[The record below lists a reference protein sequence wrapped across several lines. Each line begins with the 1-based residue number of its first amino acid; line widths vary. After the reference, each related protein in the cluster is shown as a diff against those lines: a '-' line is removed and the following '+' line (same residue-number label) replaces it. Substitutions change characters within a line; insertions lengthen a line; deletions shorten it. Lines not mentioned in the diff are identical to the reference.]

1 MESMQAARRLPWLQA
16 AVTTTHSPTNPIQN
30 PILDP
35 RNRAYVADL
44 IRTLLEGR
52 VIVATY
58 NIAMLLLLLAFAAV
72 HWYRSRRDRRK
83 WRGRIAR
90 LRAVSGSS
98 GGSTPPVADSEGFS
112 SSSSTISGTA
122 SPFVPCKDN
131 DQEHVDLERRPLL
144 RLPVRYHPS
153 RGILGG
159 PRSRRTAF
167 SRFRGWLAYQPRP
180 IPIINRSLP
189 PNAVSIFVLA
199 WVAINVFFLLFRCPL
214 SGPYFFVP
222 ADRAGFVFV
231 VNLPLLYLLAA
242 KNQPIRLLTGCSY
255 ESLNIFH
262 RRVGELMCFAAVVHM
277 GGMLLFQFVLAPPW
291 LNPVTPWQY
300 FTHPVILLGF
310 GTFISYELLYLTSL
324 ASIRQR
330 CYELFLATHV
340 VLQLVALVFLFFHFP
355 TSRPFVVLSL
365 LIFVLDRVVWRLKL
379 KSVILDADLCTLQDG
394 ETLMLSADWDIPS
407 SSGSSSSSGL
417 RSAFSRIFRHK
428 NITAGWRPTD
438 HVFLTVPALGRTHA
452 LQTHPFTIASGAPFS
467 LPSPEDDELAE
478 RRRDADVAFSK
489 PTHAWFNLLIRTH
502 SGFTKDLLDH
512 ARRLVSSTSSP
523 SVPADPIRLRVR
535 LDGPYGSCKALDM
548 LRASDTAVLVAG
560 GSGIAVVYSLAAA
573 LLLDDQRLL
582 HDAGETSLID
592 LEDGLPSAPAPA
604 AVAAR
609 PGRQRVHLLWVRRS
623 RSHADWIPQERLD
636 ELVQAGLNLVVPEP
650 TNEAGRP
657 DTAGFVREICQSQA
671 SPDAGTGGIGV
682 VASGPDG
689 MNREVR
695 NVCAAAIGDGLD
707 VRIAVEKFGW

>member
-1 MESMQAARRLPWLQA
+1 MESMQAAGRLPWLQA
-16 AVTTTHSPTNPIQN
+16 AVTTTHNPTNPIDN

-35 RNRAYVADL
+35 RKRAYVADL
-44 IRTLLEGR
+44 LRTLLEGR
-52 VIVATY
+52 VIVGMY
-58 NIAMLLLLLAFAAV
+58 NIIAMLLLLLAFAAV

-83 WRGRIAR
+83 WRERIAR
-90 LRAVSGSS
+90 LRAVRGSSGSS
-98 GGSTPPVADSEGFS
+98 TPPAADSEEFS
-112 SSSSTISGTA
+112 SSSSTVSGTA
-122 SPFVPCKDN
+122 SPLVPYKDDD

-144 RLPVRYHPS
+144 RLPVRSHPS
-153 RGILGG
+153 QGNLGG
-159 PRSRRTAF
+159 SRSRSTVF

-189 PNAVSIFVLA
+189 SNAVSIFVLA
-199 WVAINVFFLLFRCPL
+199 WVAMSVFFFLFRSPL

-222 ADRAGFVFV
+222 ADRAGFVFI

-242 KNQPIRLLTGCSY
+242 KNQPIRLLTGRSY

-300 FTHPVILLGF
+300 FTTPLIVLGL
-310 GTFISYELLYLTSL
+310 GTFVSYELLYLTSL

-340 VLQLVALVFLFFHFP
+340 MLQLVALVLLFFHFP
-355 TSRPFVVLSL
+355 TSRGFVLLSL

-379 KSVILDADLCTLQDG
+379 KSVSLDADLCILQDG

-407 SSGSSSSSGL
+407 SSCSSSSSGL
-417 RSAFSRIFRHK
+417 RSALSRVFRHK
-428 NITAGWRPTD
+428 DITAGWRPTD

-467 LPSPEDDELAE
+467 LSNPEDA
-478 RRRDADVAFSK
+478 DATVSK

-512 ARRLVSSTSSP
+512 ARRLGSSTSSP
-523 SVPADPIRLRVR
+523 PLPSEPVRLRVR

-582 HDAGETSLID
+582 HDAGEASLID
-592 LEDGLPSAPAPA
+592 LEDRLPSAPAPA
-604 AVAAR
+604 VVAAR

-636 ELVQAGLNLVVPEP
+636 ELVQVGLNLIVPEP

-671 SPDAGTGGIGV
+671 SSDAWTGGVGV
-682 VASGPDG
+682 VVSGPDG

-695 NVCAAAIGDGLD
+695 NVCAAAIGDGVD